1 MLGDPSRIKHEAF
14 CTTVTE
20 EQMSR
25 LLPEF
30 GEFVLV
36 KVTVV
41 ISPLKFYVRLPFGPK
56 PFGNILKGNRHFKLE
71 SSVWSVPLLFLNS

>member
-41 ISPLKFYVRLPFGPK
+41 ISPLKFYV
-56 PFGNILKGNRHFKLE
+56 ILVSF
-71 SSVWSVPLLFLNS
+71 W